1 MRNDFQ
7 RCQFDAYKKKEK
19 IIHQPDIF
27 FFLAH
32 FFLVGVE
39 IFKQTL
45 TTSCNELMF

>member
-1 MRNDFQ
+1 MISSVANLTLI
-7 RCQFDAYKKKEK
+7 KKRKK
-19 IIHQPDIF
+19 SYINQTF

>member
-1 MRNDFQ
+1 MISSVANLTLI
-7 RCQFDAYKKKEK
+7 KKKEK
-19 IIHQPDIF
+19 IIHQPDI